1 MKIWR
6 NRLVSILF
14 ILICWHY
21 PAYSAENIH
30 NKVLDNGLQVIV
42 IENHLVPLV
51 TIEIA
56 VKNGAFV
63 ETPEYD
69 GLAHLY
75 EHMFFKANRSIPNQE
90 AYLKRM
96 RELGISFNGTT
107 SSERVNYFFTLPIDS
122 IHQGMQ
128 FMKDAIRFP
137 LFLPEELER
146 ERPVVIGEYDRW
158 ESNPYSFLFTQV
170 NKKLWYKYYSRKN
183 TIGDRDVI
191 LTATVEKMQT
201 LKDRYYHPNNS
212 ALLISGDITP
222 EEGFVLAEQYFGDW
236 PAGPDPM
243 DLWPVPPH
251 PPLMESAAVTVR
263 KPVNVSL
270 IQLAYHGPSA
280 LKDVKSTFAADV
292 LSYILEQKNSTF
304 QKNLVDSG
312 IALSASIGYQTL
324 NQVGP
329 ISATVVC
336 TQDKIIQARDA
347 LWKEIQLFTD
357 PDYYTDEQLETAK
370 VKLEVGE
377 IYGREK
383 PSQFVH
389 TVSFWWSVT
398 GLDYYRDYIDNLR
411 KVTREDINHYVNTYI
426 KDKPLVM
433 GVIMSEETHAAL
445 GMTDEEFLP

>member
-1 MKIWR
+1 MKIR
-6 NRLVSILF
+6 QIKIFVSIVLLISAIPLF
-14 ILICWHY
+14 
-21 PAYSAENIH
+21 SASNIQ
-30 NKVLDNGLQVIV
+30 NKVLKNGLEVIV
-42 IENHLVPLV
+42 IENHMVPLV

-75 EHMFFKANRSIPNQE
+75 EHMFFKANKNIRSQE

-107 SSERVNYFFTLPIDS
+107 SSERVNYYFTLPIDS
-122 IHQGMQ
+122 ISEGMQ
-128 FMKDAIRFP
+128 FMKDAIRYP
-137 LFLPEELER
+137 LFLADELER
-146 ERPVVIGEYDRW
+146 ERPVVIGEYDRY

-183 TIGDRDVI
+183 TIGDRNII
-191 LTATVEKMQT
+191 LTATEEKMQM

-212 ALLISGDITP
+212 ALLISGDLTA
-222 EEGFVLAEQYFGDW
+222 EEGFALAEEYLGDW
-236 PAGPDPM
+236 PSGPDPM
-243 DLWPVPPH
+243 KEWPIPAH
-251 PPLMESAAVTVR
+251 PPLAKSTAVIVQ

-270 IQLAYHGPSA
+270 LQFAYHGPSA
-280 LKDVKSTFAADV
+280 LADVKSTFAADV
-292 LSYILEQKNSTF
+292 LSFILAQKNSKF

-312 IALSASIGYQTL
+312 IALSASLSYQTL

-336 TQDKIIQARDA
+336 TQDKIIQSRDA
-347 LWKEIQLFTD
+347 LWIEMQKFTD
-357 PDYYTDEQLETAK
+357 PEYYTDEQLETAK
-370 VKLEVGE
+370 MKLEVGE

-383 PSQFVH
+383 PSEFVH

-398 GLDYYRDYIDNLR
+398 GLDYYRNYIDNLR
-411 KVTREDINHYVNTYI
+411 MVTREDINNYVNIYI
-426 KDKPLVM
+426 TDKPMVL
-433 GVIMSEETHAAL
+433 GVIMSEEVFASL
-445 GMTDEEFLP
+445 KMTDEEFLP